1 MNDSRSA
8 FIRPSD

>member
-1 MNDSRSA
+1 MNDSRSD